1 MDENELAR
9 TKLELLELIYA
20 YAFSFDA
27 RQFEAWLDLWTDDA
41 RFKVYLPTRDV
52 PLLECNSRTEL
63 EEEVVNLH
71 RGLESPPGS
80 SAFHLQSG
88 TQFDHIDRDTAASR
102 TMVHTFRQEIDDD
115 GTGTLIQ
122 TDLLER
128 ASMTPLFGGIYYSR
142 FRKANNDW
150 KFSDRTFV
158 ASMKLPDFARPAWL
172 A

>member
-1 MDENELAR
+1 MDEQKVTT
-9 TKLELLELIYA
+9 TKQELLELIYA

-41 RFKVYLPTRDV
+41 QFKIFLPTRSE
-52 PLLECNSRTEL
+52 PLLECSSLREI
-63 EEEVVNLH
+63 EEQVINLH
-71 RGLESPPGS
+71 RSAEPPPGS

-88 TQFDHIDRDTAASR
+88 TLFDHVGENSATCR

-115 GTGTLIQ
+115 GSGTLIQ

-128 ASMTPLFGGIYYSR
+128 ASITPLFGGIYYSR
-142 FRKANNDW
+142 FRKVNGVW

-158 ASMKLPDFARPAWL
+158 ASMSLPEFAAPAWL